1 MTGLTGSR
9 QCAVIERCQKK
20 IRDANLSLIST
31 GRLYIRRR
39 FERGVCM
46 KNIKNFR
53 TMNCLGCQC
62 DGCYECQSANCDICY
77 RAECANKNDED
88 MYYAAEDEKR
98 CNFDQIN

>member
-1 MTGLTGSR
+1 
-9 QCAVIERCQKK
+9 
-20 IRDANLSLIST
+20 
-31 GRLYIRRR
+31 
-39 FERGVCM
+39 M

-62 DGCYECQSANCDICY
+62 DGCYECQSAN